1 MPDDIIDYGNS
12 CIHCGYK
19 ELWTAHEIFYSDP
32 IYGRYRVPLTECD
45 YCTKCMTY
53 YMEHRSMV
61 EEENY
66 VHDFRCRIVL
76 EKYPFGDRF
85 WMPLSEAVKI
95 LGSTEEEFWSKKSR
109 WLFSFITE
117 SNGKWYML
125 RKSVERHLNGEDEL
139 FWLGDCDEID
149 ECYRD

>member
-1 MPDDIIDYGNS
+1 
-12 CIHCGYK
+12 
-19 ELWTAHEIFYSDP
+19 
-32 IYGRYRVPLTECD
+32 
-45 YCTKCMTY
+45 
-53 YMEHRSMV
+53 MV

-66 VHDFRCRIVL
+66 VHDFRRRIVL
-76 EKYPFGDRF
+76 EKYPFGYRF
-85 WMPLSEAVKI
+85 WMPLSEALEI
-95 LGSTEEEFWSKKSR
+95 LGSTEDEFWSNKSR

-117 SNGKWYML
+117 NNGKWYML